1 MLRARLERTRDVVVR
16 VLGRPLLADNP
27 VLEGSIAV
35 RNPYVDPLNLLQI
48 EALRRTRVE
57 EDPELV
63 RGLLITI
70 NGIVAGMRN
79 TG

>member
-1 MLRARLERTRDVVVR
+1 
-16 VLGRPLLADNP
+16 
-27 VLEGSIAV
+27 V

-48 EALRRTRVE
+48 EALRRTRDH